1 MGLDNDL
8 LDKLLEG
15 YQKPEDLI
23 GENGLLKQ
31 LTKALVERALNAELT
46 HHLGYDKN
54 DPEGRGSGNSRNGRS
69 RKTLKGDF
77 GQVEIEVPRDRQ
89 GEFEPQIVG
98 KHQRRFSGF
107 DDKILSMY
115 ARGMTTREI
124 QGHLQDIYGVEVSP
138 SLISEVTDAVVEE
151 VQEWQN
157 RPLERIYPI
166 LYLDALFVKMRHEGR
181 VENRAV
187 YVVLGVGLDG
197 VKDVLGLWVADTE
210 GPKFWLRVVT
220 ELRNRG
226 VQDVFIACVDGLKG
240 FPEAIEAIFPKA
252 QVQLCIVHLIRNSLK
267 YVNDKERKNV
277 ALELKTIYSAPTAE
291 AAEQELNRF
300 EEKHGARYR
309 AIVSQWRRN
318 WERITP
324 FFAFVPEVRKVIYT
338 TNAIESLNRCLRKI
352 IKTRGAFPN
361 EQAAVKLIYLALKNV
376 TAQWHKSHV
385 NHWKEAL
392 NQFTVLWED
401 RIRAAAEGGHTL

>member
-401 RIRAAAEGGHTL
+401 RIRAAAEGGHTP